1 MTGENIKEMVRR
13 NFHNVGDNELLIN
26 INDALAVICATTK
39 CLAKTITG
47 SSTGTTMD
55 EKNLATAASQRLYA
69 LPADVIQVHRVDFAG
84 YKINQMNIEDS
95 VLLGD
100 TA

>member
-1 MTGENIKEMVRR
+1 MTGQNIKEMVQRSFR
-13 NFHNVGDNELLIN
+13 NVGDNELLIN

-39 CLAKTITG
+39 CFARTITG
-47 SSTGTTMD
+47 SSTGATMD
-55 EKNLATAASQRLYA
+55 IKNLVTVASQRLYV
-69 LPADVIQVHRVDFAG
+69 LPADVVQVHRVDLAG

-95 VLLGD
+95 VLVGD

>member
-1 MTGENIKEMVRR
+1 MTGQNIKEMVQRSFR
-13 NFHNVGDNELLIN
+13 NVGDNELLIN

-39 CLAKTITG
+39 CFAKTITG
-47 SSTGTTMD
+47 SSTGATMD
-55 EKNLATAASQRLYA
+55 IKNLVTVASQRLYA
-69 LPADVIQVHRVDFAG
+69 LPADVVQVHRVDLAG

-95 VLLGD
+95 VLVGD